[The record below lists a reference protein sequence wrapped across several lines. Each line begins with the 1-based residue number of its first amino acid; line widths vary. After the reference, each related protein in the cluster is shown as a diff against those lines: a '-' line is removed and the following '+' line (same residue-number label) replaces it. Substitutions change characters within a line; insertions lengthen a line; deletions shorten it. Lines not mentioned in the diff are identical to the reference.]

1 MSAVASAQRI
11 CIAPECL
18 QKYSPN
24 AYGFLID
31 ECYCAASPDS
41 PTMAAFAT
49 QIEGSKMRVLKFAL
63 AVLTACFTL
72 NASAEMTAAQYK
84 LWAHS
89 DNNSV
94 YAAYITGTIN
104 ALGWA
109 NGDLVTKKRP
119 PLFCPPQNLAIGN
132 QNVYPLLDQ
141 FFTNHPGLSDDF
153 PIGLA
158 ILRTLQAA
166 FPC

>member
-1 MSAVASAQRI
+1 
-11 CIAPECL
+11 
-18 QKYSPN
+18 
-24 AYGFLID
+24 
-31 ECYCAASPDS
+31 
-41 PTMAAFAT
+41 
-49 QIEGSKMRVLKFAL
+49 MRVPKFAL
-63 AVLTACFTL
+63 ALLAAGFTL
-72 NASAEMTAAQYK
+72 HANAEMTAAQYK
-84 LWAHS
+84 LWAHA

-119 PLFCPPQNLAIGN
+119 PLFCAPENLAIGN
-132 QNVYPLLDQ
+132 QNVYPLLDR
-141 FFTNHPGLSDDF
+141 FFTIHPGISDDF
-153 PIGLA
+153 PVGLA

>member
-1 MSAVASAQRI
+1 
-11 CIAPECL
+11 
-18 QKYSPN
+18 
-24 AYGFLID
+24 
-31 ECYCAASPDS
+31 
-41 PTMAAFAT
+41 MAAFAT
-49 QIEGSKMRVLKFAL
+49 PTEGSTMRVSKFLL
-63 AVLTACFTL
+63 AVLAACFTL

-84 LWAHS
+84 QWAHS

-109 NGDLVTKKRP
+109 NGDLVSKKRP
-119 PLFCPPQNLAIGN
+119 PLFCPPKDLAIGN
-132 QNVYPLLDQ
+132 QNVYPLLDE
-141 FFTNHPGLSDDF
+141 FFNNHPGISDDF

-158 ILRTLQAA
+158 ILRSLQSA

>member
-1 MSAVASAQRI
+1 
-11 CIAPECL
+11 
-18 QKYSPN
+18 
-24 AYGFLID
+24 
-31 ECYCAASPDS
+31 
-41 PTMAAFAT
+41 
-49 QIEGSKMRVLKFAL
+49 MRVLKFAL

-84 LWAHS
+84 LWAHT

-109 NGDLVTKKRP
+109 NGDLVSKKRP
-119 PLFCPPQNLAIGN
+119 PLFCPPPNLAIGN
-132 QNVYPLLDQ
+132 QNVYPQLDQ
-141 FFTNHPGLSDDF
+141 FFTNHPSISDDF

-158 ILRTLQAA
+158 ILRSLQGA

>member
-1 MSAVASAQRI
+1 
-11 CIAPECL
+11 
-18 QKYSPN
+18 
-24 AYGFLID
+24 
-31 ECYCAASPDS
+31 
-41 PTMAAFAT
+41 
-49 QIEGSKMRVLKFAL
+49 MRVLKFAL

-109 NGDLVTKKRP
+109 NGDLVSKKRP